1 MPIAA
6 KSIASRRT
14 RNALLLTSA
23 ALGLLAATPALA
35 QCATDGTTFSCSGEN
50 NGSIQINTAAPVI
63 VAIQP
68 GFSVEGGTG
77 DAALDIR
84 SNGSVT
90 YTDTNGGTVRG
101 SNTRGLLIV
110 GGQGGSGKVTVNSN
124 GNFTGD
130 TLGVQINSVGS
141 GGVEARFGGSI
152 TGIGNFGIGVL
163 NAPGA
168 NSPGVPNNTVLFT
181 SGAVSGTHGIVVESR
196 GASGAI
202 DITATG
208 TVTATSTVGNAI
220 SVMHSVAG
228 VGTDINVT
236 ANNIVSGGVG
246 VNVNNNGM
254 GATTIRVNGTVDT
267 ETGTGIA
274 VTNAGTATSLSITAN
289 GVINAGRSGI
299 AAVNN
304 GSGDTTVTATAQI
317 TSQNLNPST
326 VGGIPSGNGVTV
338 SSGSFSGSVTVRT
351 AGVDGGR
358 NGIFV
363 LANGGGATSVTA
375 TGPVRARDGVGIQI
389 TAGADTTD
397 TIVNSGAVTA
407 TGDAINVS
415 HSGSGALRIT
425 ATGDVVSET
434 GIGIRARADAGTD
447 VTVNATNVRGE
458 TLGIFAS
465 NTAAGDIGVTTTGL
479 VQANATTGVGL
490 TARNGANSRNIA
502 VSVNAVDAGTG
513 VFIENAGSGTTS
525 FTATGAVQGRSGNG
539 IQIQTRTTAGG
550 TTINAVDVA
559 GGEDGILATL
569 SGQGAVTVNTT
580 GHVSGAT
587 FTGISINRASSVGD
601 LSLNVNRVTGATTGV
616 LVTNTGGSVNF
627 NATGQLTA
635 GTGSGASLNNTSSSR
650 DMIVSVVSA
659 QGGVNGLSV
668 SNSGTGVTQVTAT
681 GSLIGG
687 TGDGLFAFGNIN
699 STDLTVNIVD
709 ASGGRFGLIAQLG
722 GGSGN
727 ARVTS
732 TGTVR
737 GGTSAVRL
745 VTATGSGTLTG
756 DIRNAT
762 GNEFG
767 ISARTGGNGGLTL
780 ITRGTVEGGT
790 AGIDIVAGNGAA
802 WTLTNSGTIRN
813 SSAVSSALAI
823 RSSGGS
829 GTITNSG
836 ALLGTVSL
844 GAFTQQGGG
853 QGPQSAGQIGTQAV
867 PNGHELVNSGEWN
880 SIGGTSEFLGA
891 ADVLRNL
898 SGGRLVGGLNSG
910 LAETTIY
917 SGLETL
923 VNNGTVNLRD
933 GGIGDVIRTSGDA
946 SFGAGSVFAV
956 DAGGAGSDRF
966 VAGGA
971 ITIAPGAQLQVGNP
985 QTLVLGTRYT
995 ILEAAGG
1002 VTGSFTFTNQLIST
1016 FVGYRQGQTANTV
1029 FVELAQLRTFAAAG
1043 NTFNQRSVAGALD
1056 SLPSGNPLA
1065 AAVLILPS
1073 DTAAQGAFDALSGE
1087 IHPGVRTALIE
1098 DSRLPRN
1105 AALDRLDDRQGGAI
1119 WGRALGSWGESDGA
1133 AGVGDLR
1140 RDGYGAILGADLAL
1154 GDTATIGIAGA
1165 YLERDLDLPS
1175 RASSGTLKSTHILG
1189 YAGVRFGGLGIKAG
1203 AGYASV
1209 SIDTVRGIAFP
1220 GIAQTATASYDG
1232 TVLQG
1237 FAEAGYRI
1245 PLAGGHVEPFA
1256 QIATIHAETD
1266 GFAETGGSAALRAG
1280 EEQDNATISTL
1291 GVRFETARAGVF
1303 SVGGMAGWQHGFGTL
1318 DPATGFRFAT
1328 GNGFTVLGAGRSRD
1342 AAVATI
1348 DARFR
1353 LSPGV
1358 TFSVSYDGV
1367 LGSSGVDHS
1376 VSGGLRIAF

>member
-1 MPIAA
+1 MTIARLPLA
-6 KSIASRRT
+6 PRR
-14 RNALLLTSA
+14 ALLLGTTG
-23 ALGLLAATPALA
+23 LGLLFATPAMA
-35 QCATDGTTFSCSGEN
+35 QCVSDGTTFSCSGEN
-50 NGSIQINTAAPVI
+50 NAPITINTAAPV
-63 VAIQP
+63 VVTTQP
-68 GFSVEGGTG
+68 GFSVTGGG
-77 DAALDIR
+77 ANGALEIR

-90 YTDTNGGTVRG
+90 YTDTNGATVRG
-101 SNTRGLLIV
+101 TTARGMIIV
-110 GGQGGSGKVTVNSN
+110 GGSGGSGKVTVNSN
-124 GNFTGD
+124 GNFTGE
-130 TLGVQINSVGS
+130 TLGVQINGLGS
-141 GGVEARFGGSI
+141 GGIDARFSGAI
-152 TGIGNFGIGVL
+152 TGIGNFGIGLL
-163 NAPGA
+163 NAPGS
-168 NSPGVPNNTVLFT
+168 NLPGVPNDTVLVT
-181 SGAVSGTHGIVVESR
+181 SGAVSGTHGIVIEAR
-196 GASGAI
+196 GASGSI
-202 DITATG
+202 DVTATG
-208 TVTATSTVGNAI
+208 TVTATSAVGNAI

-228 VGTDINVT
+228 VGTNINVT
-236 ANNIVSGGVG
+236 ANDIVSGGVG
-246 VNVNNNGM
+246 VNVTNNGT
-254 GATTIRVNGTVDT
+254 GTTNIQVNGTINA
-267 ETGTGIA
+267 EAGTGIGA
-274 VTNAGTATSLSITAN
+274 NHTGSATSMSITAN
-289 GVINAGRSGI
+289 GAINAGRTGI
-299 AAVNN
+299 LAINN
-304 GSGDTTVTATAQI
+304 GSGDTTVIANAQI
-317 TSQNLNPST
+317 TSQNLNPT
-326 VGGIPSGNGVTV
+326 VVGSIPSGNGITV
-338 SSGSFSGSVTVRT
+338 SSGSFAGNVTVRT

-358 NGIFV
+358 GGILV
-363 LANGGGATSVTA
+363 LANGRGATSVTT
-375 TGPVRARDGVGIQI
+375 TGPVRARDGIGIQI
-389 TAGADTTD
+389 SAAASTTD

-415 HSGSGALRIT
+415 HSGTGALRIT

-447 VTVNATNVRGE
+447 VIVNATNVRGE
-458 TLGIFAS
+458 TLGIFATNIAS
-465 NTAAGDIGVTTTGL
+465 GDIGVIATGL
-479 VQANATTGVGL
+479 IQANATISGGV
-490 TARNGANSRNIA
+490 TARNGANARNIA

-513 VFIENAGSGTTS
+513 IFIENAGTGTTS
-525 FTATGAVQGRSGNG
+525 FTATGTVQGRSGNG
-539 IQIQTRTTAGG
+539 ILIQTRTTAGG
-550 TTINAVDVA
+550 ATVNAVDVA
-559 GGEDGILATL
+559 GQEDGIAGVF

-587 FTGISINRASSVGD
+587 FSGISISRSSSVSD
-601 LSLNVNRVTGATTGV
+601 MSLNVNRVTGATTGV
-616 LVTNTGGSVNF
+616 LLTNTGGSVNF
-627 NATGQLTA
+627 NATGQLTG

-650 DMIVSVVSA
+650 DMVVNVVSA
-659 QGGVNGLSV
+659 QGGVNGLSAF
-668 SNSGTGVTQVTAT
+668 NSGTGVTQVTAT
-681 GSLIGG
+681 GSLVGG
-687 TGDGLFAFGNIN
+687 TGDGLFALGNIN
-699 STDLTVNIVD
+699 STDLIVNIVD
-709 ASGGRFGLIAQLG
+709 ATGGRFGLTGQLG
-722 GGSGN
+722 GTGN

-745 VTATGSGTLTG
+745 VTASGTGTMTG

-762 GNEFG
+762 GVEFG
-767 ISARTGGNGGLTL
+767 ISAATFGIGGLTL
-780 ITRGTVEGGT
+780 ITRGTIEGGT
-790 AGIDIVAGNGAA
+790 AAISIAADNGVA
-802 WTLTNSGTIRN
+802 WSLTNSGTIRN
-813 SSAVSSALAI
+813 SSGVSSALAI
-823 RSSGGS
+823 RSINGS

-836 ALLGTVSL
+836 TLLGTVSL
-844 GAFTQQGGG
+844 GAFGDDDDDQGGTG
-853 QGPQSAGQIGTQAV
+853 TQLRTGIGTLAV
-867 PNGHELVNSGEWN
+867 VNGHELVNSGEWN

-898 SGGRLVGGLNSG
+898 SGGRLVGGLNAG
-910 LAETTIY
+910 VAETTIY

-923 VNNGTVNLRD
+923 VNNGTINLRD

-1002 VTGSFTFTNQLIST
+1002 VTGSFTFTNQLVST

-1029 FVELAQLRTFAAAG
+1029 FVELAQVRAFVAAG
-1043 NTFNQRSVAGALD
+1043 NSFNQRSVAGALD
-1056 SLPSGNPLA
+1056 SLPAGNPLS

-1073 DTAAQGAFDALSGE
+1073 DAAAQGAFDALSGE

-1098 DSRLPRN
+1098 DTRLPRN
-1105 AALDRLDDRQGGAI
+1105 AALARLDDRQGGAI
-1119 WGRALGSWGESDGA
+1119 WGHALGNWGESDGA

-1140 RDGYGAILGADLAL
+1140 RDGYGAILGADVAL

-1175 RASSGTLKSTHILG
+1175 RASSGTLKSTHVIG
-1189 YAGVRFGGLGIKAG
+1189 YAGVRLGGFGIKAG
-1203 AGYASV
+1203 AGYATA

-1220 GIAQTATASYDG
+1220 GIAQTVTADYDG
-1232 TVLQG
+1232 TVIQG

-1256 QIATIHAETD
+1256 QIATIRAETD
-1266 GFAETGGSAALRAG
+1266 GFAETGGSAALTAG

-1291 GVRFETARAGVF
+1291 GVRFETARAGAF
-1303 SVGGMAGWQHGFGTL
+1303 SIGGMAGWQHGFGAL

-1358 TFSVSYDGV
+1358 TFSVSYDGA
-1367 LGSSGVDHS
+1367 LGSSGADHS